1 MSDAHLRLVEDR
13 PPSIPPP
20 DPLVGR
26 VLDSRYRI
34 ESVLGQGGMGLVYRA
49 RHAVLNKPL
58 AIKVLKPEVSRDSEV
73 ISRFQQEAQS
83 ASGIGNHHI
92 IDISD
97 FGTLPDGST
106 YFVMEFLDGVSLTK
120 AIEDTH
126 PMPAPRVFH
135 VAKQLGDALGAAH
148 ERSIVHRDLKP
159 DNVYL
164 IRRGSDAD
172 FVKVLDFGIAK
183 VGGSSSKLTKAGQVF
198 GTPHYM
204 SPEQCA
210 GSAVDQRTDIYALGV
225 MLYEMSSGK
234 VPFDADNLMGILTK
248 HMYEQPI
255 PPRELPP
262 PVDVPPG
269 LEAVILKCLAKS
281 ADARYQS
288 MGELRTDL
296 ERLEAGTTPQAV
308 VDAVDRASG
317 TGRATQ
323 NTGRVALGQDTGLRM
338 GVGEAPEPAKRSPMR
353 WVALG
358 LVALGAV
365 GGGGYLALASTQQPA
380 QVLTPDT
387 SGSSGQPGGQGP
399 PGGHGQGEA
408 QGTSAGPGTTGVAG
422 SPGTPPTGA
431 PPTGTPPTGTPP
443 TGADEG
449 GTAPEGGSVVQPA
462 QGVVTPAASAVRIE
476 TDPPGAE
483 VLVGGLVLG
492 MTPLDVPRPTTEPVS
507 AVTLRLRGYRE
518 ESLGI
523 TAVSP
528 SPMQR
533 TLTRVG
539 GRPPRGGETSTGM
552 APDTSMAGGE
562 TTMMGAVGGGSDGI
576 LDPWQ

>member
-1 MSDAHLRLVEDR
+1 MSEAHLRLVEDR

-26 VLDSRYRI
+26 TLDGRYRI
-34 ESVLGQGGMGLVYRA
+34 ESVLGEGGMGLVYRA

-58 AIKVLKPEVSRDSEV
+58 AIKVLRPEVSRDNEV
-73 ISRFQQEAQS
+73 MSRFQQEAQS
-83 ASGIGNHHI
+83 ASAIGNHHI

-97 FGTLPDGST
+97 FGALPDGST

-120 AIEDTH
+120 AIEEQR
-126 PMPAPRVFH
+126 PMPPPRVVR
-135 VAKQLGDALGAAH
+135 VAKQLCDALGAAH

-159 DNVYL
+159 DNIYL
-164 IRRGSDAD
+164 IKRGSDTD

-210 GSAVDQRTDIYALGV
+210 GSNVDARTDIYALGV
-225 MLYEMSSGK
+225 ILYEMSSGR

-269 LEAVILKCLAKS
+269 LEAVIMKCLAKS

-288 MGELRTDL
+288 MSEMHADL
-296 ERLEAGTTPQAV
+296 ERLEAGLTPQAV

-317 TGRATQ
+317 GRMDPTGRSAVARDSAMRIG
-323 NTGRVALGQDTGLRM
+323 TGDAP
-338 GVGEAPEPAKRSPMR
+338 EAPRRSP
-353 WVALG
+353 ALLAVG
-358 LVALGAV
+358 ALALMGIM
-365 GGGGYLALASTQQPA
+365 GGGGYIAYASMQPPVTSVPPPTTSIGTQG
-380 QVLTPDT
+380 TGT
-387 SGSSGQPGGQGP
+387 QGT
-399 PGGHGQGEA
+399 GTQGTGTQGTQGTGTGTQTQGTGTQGTQAVGA
-408 QGTSAGPGTTGVAG
+408 QGTGTETPGTSEGTTSAGT
-422 SPGTPPTGA
+422 
-431 PPTGTPPTGTPP
+431 
-443 TGADEG
+443 
-449 GTAPEGGSVVQPA
+449 VQPA
-462 QGVVTPAASAVRIE
+462 SVPVHLE

-483 VLVGGLVLG
+483 VVVGGLVLG
-492 MTPLDVPRPTTEPVS
+492 VTPLDVPRPAAGVVTP
-507 AVTLRLRGYRE
+507 VTLRLRGYRE
-518 ESLGI
+518 ESLGV
-523 TAVSP
+523 TEFSV

-533 TLTRVG
+533 TLTR
-539 GRPPRGGETSTGM
+539 
-552 APDTSMAGGE
+552 AGGGAGTTGRRPDGTTAMESGMEAESMEATMAE
-562 TTMMGAVGGGSDGI
+562 TVTMMGASGSDG
-576 LDPWQ
+576 LVDPWQ